1 VVFLHIFQLLERIL
15 LLLDS
20 LEFDLL
26 RLQLREEVVAG
37 RVEGGEGHQVL
48 LTLELMEQIRV
59 EFLGKWIELTKNNVK
74 QKREKTIS

>member
-48 LTLELMEQIRV
+48 LTLELLEQIRV
-59 EFLGKWIELTKNNVK
+59 EFLGKWTEL
-74 QKREKTIS
+74 